1 MMVFSER
8 HAERILR
15 DYVRYYD
22 GRPHRSLR
30 TQAPA
35 GARWLAPARAATS
48 RELIAIPGLS
58 GMHHRYGFRLAGSSP
73 RP

>member
-1 MMVFSER
+1 MVFGER

-15 DYVRYYD
+15 EYVRYYH

-35 GARWLAPARAATS
+35 GARWLAPARAVTY
-48 RELIAIPGLS
+48 RELTAIPVLGAS
-58 GMHHRYGFRLAGSSP
+58 HHRDGFPSAGPSP
-73 RP
+73 PP